1 MNTGGTGEINTSNI
15 AGDQIAGH
23 FEDDGRRDR
32 RLRGGSVGE
41 TNGEDGKVE
50 KHLQGKHDQKT
61 HGGGRG
67 SSSTNRPGMGD
78 GINISDE
85 NFNEMYAASGGPRI
99 TERGSNKIPIFT
111 VERQALHDRIVS
123 DAVDQISPVDN
134 PTYTIKGWGSGFR

>member
-15 AGDQIAGH
+15 AGDQIAGY
-23 FEDDGRRDR
+23 FTDDGRGDR

-41 TNGEDGKVE
+41 TNGEDGEVE

-61 HGGGRG
+61 HRGGRG

-78 GINISDE
+78 GINTSDDD
-85 NFNEMYAASGGPRI
+85 FNEMYAASGGPHI
-99 TERGSNKIPIFT
+99 TERGSNKILIFT
-111 VERQALHDRIVS
+111 VERQALHDRIAS
-123 DAVDQISPVDN
+123 DPVDGISPVDN